1 MAECYL
7 QLPETGVQT
16 PFELKTHLAEHSR
29 QACLFQS
36 HLLHPKSDDW
46 ALFEAEK
53 THYPST
59 ISYPK

>member
-7 QLPETGVQT
+7 QLSETGVQT

-36 HLLHPKSDDW
+36 QVLHPKSDVW

-53 THYPST
+53 THDPST
-59 ISYPK
+59 KSYPR